1 MTGSRAKSQTRAPA
15 LPAGW
20 PEWADRIAVQRL
32 QDALAAAPV
41 SHAFLISG
49 PKGVGK
55 SALAT
60 AFAQAICCSNIG
72 SGDRAQPCGECRAC
86 RNVARGTH
94 QDVEVFDLEGQAI
107 YAEKGTRGANL
118 SIDTIRRL
126 RSSASLLPLE
136 STRRILIIDDAE
148 TMLEPAQQAL
158 LKTLEDPPST
168 VILLLLTDEPER
180 LLETVRSRCHH
191 VIVRPVSQSVIE
203 TTLQEQGV
211 DPERAVEIAA
221 LSRGCPAWAV
231 AAAADAT
238 LMQGRREAWDAAAE
252 WLRSSSYERLVTAFR
267 YGDQFSKRRAEVVG
281 VVQAAVQI
289 LRAEMLRLVES
300 SPQAGS
306 SAISPIST
314 TATPFDLS
322 QAVRLS
328 LRCLADLDAN
338 VRPRLALEAM
348 VVSWP
353 SSDI

>member
-1 MTGSRAKSQTRAPA
+1 
-15 LPAGW
+15 L
-20 PEWADRIAVQRL
+20 AVQRL
-32 QDALAAAPV
+32 REALAAAPV

-55 SALAT
+55 AALAT
-60 AFAQAICCSNIG
+60 AFAQAICCSNID
-72 SGDRAQPCGECRAC
+72 SLNRSQPCGECRAC

-94 QDVEVFDLEGQAI
+94 PDVETFDLEGQAVF
-107 YAEKGTRGANL
+107 AEKGTRGANL

-126 RSSASLLPLE
+126 RSSAALLPLE

-168 VILLLLTDEPER
+168 VIILLLVDEPER

-191 VIVRPVSQSVIE
+191 VIVRPVSLPIIE
-203 TTLQEQGV
+203 SALEKQGV
-211 DPERAVEIAA
+211 DPERAAEIAA

-231 AAAADAT
+231 AAARD
-238 LMQGRREAWDAAAE
+238 LKLSQGRREEWEAAAE
-252 WLRSSSYERLVTAFR
+252 WLRSPSYERLVKAFR
-267 YGDQFSKRRAEVVG
+267 YGEQFSKRRAEVVG

-289 LRAEMLRLVES
+289 LRAEMIQRASDNTPADISADLRL
-300 SPQAGS
+300 GS
-306 SAISPIST
+306 A
-314 TATPFDLS
+314 ATPFDLS
-322 QAVRLS
+322 QAVKSS

-348 VVSWP
+348 VMSWP
-353 SSDI
+353 SSDP